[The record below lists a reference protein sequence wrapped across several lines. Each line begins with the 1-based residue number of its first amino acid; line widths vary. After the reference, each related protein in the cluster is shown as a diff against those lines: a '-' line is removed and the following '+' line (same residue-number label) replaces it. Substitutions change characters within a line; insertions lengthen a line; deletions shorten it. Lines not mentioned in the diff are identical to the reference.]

1 MVSLLLLSAL
11 SSNCIIIP
19 QRVGSSSSFLARPRL
34 DVGKN
39 MGSSAFPVRVNWA
52 IGKPPPYHQ
61 PQLKYTPHTQKY
73 LYYR

>member
-52 IGKPPPYHQ
+52 IGKPPLP
-61 PQLKYTPHTQKY
+61 PAAVEIHTTHKKTSI
-73 LYYR
+73 L